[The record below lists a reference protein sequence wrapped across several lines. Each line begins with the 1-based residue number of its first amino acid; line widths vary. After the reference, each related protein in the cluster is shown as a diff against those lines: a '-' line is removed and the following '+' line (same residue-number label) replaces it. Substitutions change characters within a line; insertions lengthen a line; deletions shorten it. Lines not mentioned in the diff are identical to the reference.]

1 MNFYEMGMIVDFV
14 KGELERNPIP
24 KCRAWKEGMGTIE
37 GNLYIVGNRL
47 MKATQTVSANGDGT
61 YNNGKPAPIH
71 DNNEFLTDIR
81 DFHWGDYIPGVTIRY
96 KSKTK
101 TWNRL
106 DHWMLGMYL
115 RWQRD
120 LFGQDWMYGYNCW
133 DGEYL
138 NYSINKGEYID
149 RSDGVV
155 VLTVPIIAGQEYTL
169 WGDSPT
175 GALLA
180 VGYSDKGE
188 LLNKSYRKVGQL
200 GLLRRNQPYVINLST
215 LGLDKTYDGINEYLT
230 LFVQVPT
237 TSSGIFVMEGN
248 YADIG
253 KLAFGGDMRR
263 GIMTSIENL
272 PNLSIACLDR
282 VVEGLSGNI
291 INGQQFSK
299 SIAWMQKVLSSIEWK
314 ERVGFRYEGTVKEGL
329 WDDNFQQWVL
339 NKFKNPLVVN
349 GREMPGIQDF
359 DGEGVKELEHRIRE
373 VMGYAV

>member
-1 MNFYEMGMIVDFV
+1 M
-14 KGELERNPIP
+14 
-24 KCRAWKEGMGTIE
+24 
-37 GNLYIVGNRL
+37 YIVGNRL

-71 DNNEFLTDIR
+71 DNTNSNRHKRL
-81 DFHWGDYIPGVTIRY
+81 HWGDYIPGVTIRY

-115 RWQRD
+115 CWQRD

-155 VLTVPIIAGQEYTL
+155 VLTVPIIAGQDYTL

-215 LGLDKTYDGINEYLT
+215 LGLDKIYDGINEYLT

-253 KLAFGGDMRR
+253 KLTFGGDMRR